1 MPLLGQKNVKSTKT
15 KLILGPKVNMI
26 SSFPNFLELL
36 LLAPVLIQKSINIKN
51 GQLNFLD
58 GGVGGVT
65 LKINIK
71 FKEQSGPFKGSG

>member
-1 MPLLGQKNVKSTKT
+1 
-15 KLILGPKVNMI
+15 MI

-58 GGVGGVT
+58 GGVGEVT

-71 FKEQSGPFKGSG
+71 FKEQSEPFKGSG